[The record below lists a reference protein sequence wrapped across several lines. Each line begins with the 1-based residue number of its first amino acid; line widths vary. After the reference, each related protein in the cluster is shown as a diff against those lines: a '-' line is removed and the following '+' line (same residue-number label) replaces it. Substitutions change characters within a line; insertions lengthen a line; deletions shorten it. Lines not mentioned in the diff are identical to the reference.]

1 MRQELFLP
9 YFMEDR
15 ISKTERR
22 KVYLLIALSIVLGL
36 TLLSI
41 GIYIVPKDCE
51 LLGDDFGYYYSDS
64 ICIKCENE
72 PQPCLDDMGNL
83 GARIIAGLGLFFV
96 LLPPLYPFIED
107 FQKKKIVENKLF
119 D

>member
-1 MRQELFLP
+1 MP

-22 KVYLLIALSIVLGL
+22 KVYLLIAVSLILGL
-36 TLLSI
+36 TLLGI
-41 GIYIVPKDCE
+41 GIYLIPKDCE
-51 LLGDDFGYYYSDS
+51 LIGDDTASMHT
-64 ICIKCENE
+64 IRVNCKNE

-107 FQKKKIVENKLF
+107 FQKRKIVENKLF